1 MTTAKRTH
9 LSLML
14 AAIALLVALGVG
26 CNRARSDMQVA
37 TDVQSKINADGNLP
51 NKQITVNANN
61 GVVTLS
67 GTVGSD
73 AERTAAAN
81 DAAQVDG
88 VKTVIDHMTVGT
100 QTAQNMGEQQQM
112 PEEPAPSYSAP
123 SRSRTSRP
131 RRPSGYSSRSTE
143 TTSASSSNMNPNYST
158 NETSSSTTPAAPAP
172 PKPVTIPDGTTLS
185 VRMIDSVDSDRNKPG
200 DIFHATLDAPIMV
213 EDQVIV
219 PQGADVQGRV
229 ATLKTAGHYIGQS
242 QIALELTKLSF
253 NGKTY
258 PLTTD
263 QYSQQGS
270 SRGKNTAAKVGTGA
284 AIGAVIGA
292 IAGGGKGAGIGSV
305 IGAGAGGGVQTVTK
319 GEQIHI
325 RPEALLTF
333 RMQNSLTVTPG
344 ANRGS
349 QYNNDTYN
357 DNGSNNSNNTYN
369 DQNSTPDNTNN
380 TNSTDR
386 PTLKRRPPTQ

>member
-1 MTTAKRTH
+1 MTTGKRTH
-9 LSLML
+9 IALML

-67 GTVGSD
+67 GTVASD
-73 AERTAAAN
+73 MERMAAAN

-88 VKTVIDHMTVGT
+88 VKTVVNNMTVGST
-100 QTAQNMGEQQQM
+100 TAQNMNEQQ
-112 PEEPAPSYSAP
+112 PEQATPPSYSSARPRANRARRSTPSYSSGNTTESTSTPNYASNTNANTVAPTQAP
-123 SRSRTSRP
+123 S
-131 RRPSGYSSRSTE
+131 
-143 TTSASSSNMNPNYST
+143 
-158 NETSSSTTPAAPAP
+158 AP
-172 PKPVTIPDGTTLS
+172 PKPVTIPDGTTIS
-185 VRMIDSVDSDRNKPG
+185 IRMIDSVDSDRNKPG
-200 DIFHATLDAPIMV
+200 DVFRATLDAPIMV
-213 EDQVIV
+213 DDQVIV

-229 ATLKTAGHYIGQS
+229 ATLKAAGHYIGQS

-258 PLTTD
+258 PVTTD
-263 QYSQQGS
+263 QYTQQGA

-325 RPEALLTF
+325 RPEAVLTF
-333 RMQNSLTVTPG
+333 RMQSPITVTPG
-344 ANRGS
+344 ARTTS
-349 QYNNDTYN
+349 QYNSDTYN
-357 DNGSNNSNNTYN
+357 DNSNNTN
-369 DQNSTPDNTNN
+369 DQNSSDTNN
-380 TNSTDR
+380 TSSTDR
-386 PTLKRRPPTQ
+386 PTLKHRPPLQ